1 MIKGYTKNNEGE
13 FYMRKFFVI
22 IMMLVIMVTPGCSAK
37 KDEYIYKLDID
48 DEVNINDSLTIKEI
62 KKGVLVVNHK
72 FPWDGN
78 SMIIEMKN
86 GEIALI
92 DTPYENEATRKI
104 IEWVRER
111 AGQEVEFIEIN
122 TGFHFDNLG
131 GNKYLVEQDIK
142 IIGTSKTVNMVKER
156 GEDAR
161 KLFLDWLKDPEL
173 KKYYDVYTKLEYIE
187 PTEIV
192 NIDINEEVEIVF
204 GDEKLVL
211 YYPQESHSPDN
222 IVVYYPSKK
231 VLFGGCM
238 VKSAESENLGNTA
251 DANIMGWSESIKKLK
266 RKYSEKSV
274 DVIVPGH
281 GEVGDYSL
289 LENTENLLEK

>member
-1 MIKGYTKNNEGE
+1 
-13 FYMRKFFVI
+13 MRKFFVI
-22 IMMLVIMVTPGCSAK
+22 IMMLVIMVTPGCSTK

-48 DEVNINDSLTIKEI
+48 DEVNIDHSLTIKEI
-62 KKGVLVVNHK
+62 KKGVLVVNHR

-131 GNKYLVEQDIK
+131 GNKYLAEQDIK

-192 NIDINEEVEIVF
+192 NIDIDEEVEIVF

-289 LENTENLLEK
+289 LENTENLLEQ

>member
-22 IMMLVIMVTPGCSAK
+22 IMMLVIMVTPGCSTK
-37 KDEYIYKLDID
+37 KDEYFYKLDID

-131 GNKYLVEQDIK
+131 GNKYLAEQDIK

-192 NIDINEEVEIVF
+192 NMDIDEEVEIAF

-289 LENTENLLEK
+289 LENTENLLEQ

>member
-1 MIKGYTKNNEGE
+1 MK
-13 FYMRKFFVI
+13 KFFVLV
-22 IMMLVIMVTPGCSAK
+22 MMIVIMVTAGCSAK
-37 KDEYIYKLDID
+37 KDDYIYKLDID
-48 DEVNINDSLTIKEI
+48 DEVNIDDSLTIKEI

-86 GEIALI
+86 GDVALI

-111 AGQEVEFIEIN
+111 AGQEVKFIEIN

-131 GNKYLVEQDIK
+131 GNKYLAEQDIK

-192 NIDINEEVEIVF
+192 NIDIDEEMEIVF

-289 LENTENLLEK
+289 LENTENLLEQ